1 MIKLTKFNNEN
12 KSLNINFEKK
22 LLNESQE
29 TKDKTTDR
37 NSQIP
42 YEYLTDIFNN
52 LNLEEKELRKKEG
65 MGLNLQYDIN
75 EKMRAVIIDWV
86 IEVHNRF
93 KLCSDS
99 LFLSV
104 TLIDRYLN
112 KKTIKRKELQLLSV
126 VSLLVA
132 CKCEEI
138 FSPEIRDFVCIMDK
152 SYEKEDII
160 LMEKSL
166 LKILKFEVT
175 MPTAL
180 KFYEILSIKFSLNKI
195 DFHFG
200 FYLLEL
206 SLLNFKI
213 SKYYPSLVAAGSCY
227 ITMILFKRDSEKKK
241 NSKKFYQVIN
251 YTQEEIL
258 KIVTDLCFMYENI
271 HNSPYKAI
279 KRKYE
284 SKELFDTRMMTFTQS
299 P

>member
-1 MIKLTKFNNEN
+1 M
-12 KSLNINFEKK
+12 
-22 LLNESQE
+22 
-29 TKDKTTDR
+29 KTSIIER
-37 NSQIP
+37 NTQIP
-42 YEYLTDIFNN
+42 FEYLTDIFNN
-52 LNLEEKELRKKEG
+52 LNLEEKELRNKEG
-65 MGLNLQYDIN
+65 MSMILQSDIN
-75 EKMRAVIIDWV
+75 ERMRAVIVDWI

-104 TLIDRYLN
+104 SLIDRYLN
-112 KKTIKRKELQLLSV
+112 KKPIKRKELQLLSV

-160 LMEKSL
+160 YLEKSL

-175 MPTAL
+175 IPTAL
-180 KFYEILSIKFSLNKI
+180 KFYEILSVKLSLNKN

-213 SKYYPSLVAAGSCY
+213 SKYNPSLVAAGSCY
-227 ITMILFKRDSEKKK
+227 MTMILFKRDTEKKK
-241 NSKKFYQVIN
+241 NSKKFYQLIN
-251 YTQEEIL
+251 YTQEEI
-258 KIVTDLCFMYENI
+258 IEVVTDLCFMYENI
-271 HNSPYKAI
+271 HNSPYKAL

-284 SKELFDTRMMTFTQS
+284 AKQLFDTRMMTFTQS